1 MLALESR
8 VQLYIRFVTAFL
20 FGSIAIPV
28 LISLMTGSIEIGLGL
43 STVIIIVLTHILLAF
58 RLISGYKLRKI
69 LFAITVLVVSLALI
83 TFKIWVNEIVIDQH
97 LNFWGPSEFERNLN
111 YICYFVW
118 TTIVLWELVFYA
130 NGVITKRLKR
140 E

>member
-1 MLALESR
+1 
-8 VQLYIRFVTAFL
+8 
-20 FGSIAIPV
+20 V